1 MAALILIILASLR
14 RLATTGTALVFLTMD
29 DNLVFS
35 EYLRAGLFEI
45 GDADN
50 RLEQLSKSVEELA
63 GSLANNLHQV
73 RCYTLVALDAHIP
86 LTNPLL
92 LAAQEV
98 VKKHWKGLEGKYPQP
113 PVTILRGVILS
124 ALYQLGRKYMLPCRV
139 IYYTASGL
147 GQFIQFGREKPA
159 IDLMLLKFADFVE
172 NEALK
177 QWELAKTPI
186 KPTLTSFE
194 LNDFKLGI
202 AKVDATALEASLKKA
217 AGPEPVNSYST
228 QSNSALWVPHF
239 ASTASAGI
247 AKVIESSL
255 QTFGQSLSTETLEAE
270 INEFFAGISASLS
283 ATFEQ
288 SFQSLV
294 AVERRSKLLWW
305 KETLFSTTLRK
316 SYREIDPA
324 VLPVVMAIDLAQLL
338 PDVAPVS
345 VDYLLTDT
353 YRAIVGA
360 APKKQPL
367 PELLAP
373 FGEDAQQEL
382 LAPHLKLLTD
392 CGGRTTLT
400 AFLAQVVH
408 GHRSP
413 KKLTDATG
421 LRAKEQ
427 ASPAGLA
434 VLVLHDLLTE
444 RLIKA
449 SHAA

>member
-1 MAALILIILASLR
+1 
-14 RLATTGTALVFLTMD
+14 MD

-63 GSLANNLHQV
+63 GSLAKDLHQI
-73 RCYTLVALDAHIP
+73 RCYTLVALDAHVP

-92 LAAQEV
+92 LATQEV

-124 ALYQLGRKYMLPCRV
+124 ALYKLGREYAAPCRI

-147 GQFIQFGREKPA
+147 SQFIQFGREKPV
-159 IDLMLLKFADFVE
+159 IDLMLQEFADDVE
-172 NEALK
+172 KEALE
-177 QWELAKTPI
+177 QWELTKTPI
-186 KPTLTSFE
+186 KPTLTSFK
-194 LNDFKLGI
+194 LQNFKLGSV
-202 AKVDATALEASLKKA
+202 KVDEDELT
-217 AGPEPVNSYST
+217 T
-228 QSNSALWVPHF
+228 
-239 ASTASAGI
+239 
-247 AKVIESSL
+247 SL
-255 QTFGQSLSTETLEAE
+255 QTAIGPDENGYYSYQQNSTYNQSWSKHYATSAGAAITAAIEGALQEFSESLSTETLEAE
-270 INEFFAGISASLS
+270 INKFFTGISTSLT

-288 SFQSLV
+288 SFRSLV

-353 YRAIVGA
+353 YRAVVGA
-360 APKKQPL
+360 APKKQSL